1 MDLQFTEQQ
10 MAFREEVRAFLRQE
24 LPPDWQGGLWLLKT
38 KEGQAVINSFNKK
51 VAARGWVGIQWP
63 KEYGGLGAGPIESLI
78 LDEEMGY
85 HRAPLYIDLNS
96 WVGGTIIVLGT
107 EEQQKKYIPGIASC
121 NTQICIGYTEPEA
134 GCDLFA
140 LKTRAIEEADCYV
153 INGQKMFTSSAHKAN
168 YCWLA
173 ARTDPSARS
182 YKGLSIFMV
191 DMKTPG
197 ITVRPLYDIAD
208 VHHLNEVFFDN
219 VRVPKD
225 CLIGEKNQGLMPI
238 ITELNMERAASG
250 GGMYNVASAKRN
262 LEDLVEQ
269 VKGTQDSR
277 IRNKLAKLAV
287 EIEIA
292 RIMAYNI
299 AWLATK
305 GILPQK
311 EPTIAKLFGG
321 EMSQR
326 LAQTA
331 MEIAGLK
338 GLLMRSSSD
347 SNSHGRLADLYLYS
361 LHYTI
366 AAGTSEIMRNLIAM
380 ELGLPR
386 G

>member
-1 MDLQFTEQQ
+1 MDLQFSERQT
-10 MAFREEVRAFLRQE
+10 AFREEVREFLRRE
-24 LPPDWQGGLWLLKT
+24 LPSGWQGGLLLLKT
-38 KEGQAVINSFNKK
+38 AEGQAIMDSFNKK
-51 VAARGWVGIQWP
+51 VGARGWVGLQWP
-63 KEYGGLGAGPIESLI
+63 REYGGLEASPIESLI

-85 HRAPLYIDLNS
+85 HRAPLYVDLNS

-107 EEQQKKYIPGIASC
+107 EEQKKKYIPGIASC
-121 NTQICIGYTEPEA
+121 NTQVCIGYTEPEA
-134 GCDLFA
+134 GSDLFA
-140 LKTRAIEEADCYV
+140 LRTKAVEEDDCYI
-153 INGQKMFTSSAHKAN
+153 INGQKMFTSSAHKAS

-173 ARTDPSARS
+173 ARTDPSAKS

-191 DMKTPG
+191 NMKTLG
-197 ITVRPLYDIAD
+197 ITVRPLYDLAD

-225 CLIGEKNQGLMPI
+225 NLIGEKNQGLAPI

-250 GGMYNVASAKRN
+250 GGMYNVASAKRL
-262 LEDLVEQ
+262 LEDLIKQ

-277 IRNKLAKLAV
+277 IRNKLSELAV
-287 EIEIA
+287 EIEVV
-292 RIMAYNI
+292 RLMAYNI

-311 EPTIAKLFGG
+311 EPTMAKLFGG

-331 MEIAGLK
+331 MEITGLK
-338 GLLMRSSSD
+338 GMLMPPSPGIVLD
-347 SNSHGRLADLYLYS
+347 GRAPENYLYS
-361 LHYTI
+361 VHYTI
-366 AAGTSEIMRNLIAM
+366 AAGTSEIMRNLIAI